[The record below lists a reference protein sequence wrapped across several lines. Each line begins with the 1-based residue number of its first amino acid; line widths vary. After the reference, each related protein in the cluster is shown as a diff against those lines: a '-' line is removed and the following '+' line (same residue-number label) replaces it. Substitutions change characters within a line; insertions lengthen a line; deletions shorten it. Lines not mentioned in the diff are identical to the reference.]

1 LKPSRRSYRRGSE
14 LDAVA
19 EGSDLL
25 HEIPEELA
33 IIPINDAVVFPYMLI
48 PLILTDKNLIR
59 LIDEA
64 LAGSKIVGVFTQ
76 VNKDVQT
83 PGPNDIYRIGS
94 ALLIQKMA
102 RFPDGHVRII
112 GQGLA
117 RIEIKQFTD
126 ELPFMRAR
134 VTMLPET
141 DPKDDRAKA
150 LMRNVISAFSTI
162 VDSSESYPEEIKG
175 IVSSIK
181 SAGRLADMLTANLA
195 LEIADKQHVLEILDS
210 AKRLAFVYEFIT
222 GELEIVR
229 IGEKIKRDVRKE
241 MDKEQREYYLRQQI
255 RAIQKELGEEDVG
268 VEADELKGRIDAA
281 AMPSNAREAAL
292 KEWGRLKKMS
302 ASSAE
307 YVVVRTYLDWLLE
320 LPWEQST
327 EDILDVEHA
336 RRVLNADHYDLDQV
350 KERILE
356 FLSVKKLKKSLKG
369 SILCFVGPPGVGKT
383 SLGKSI
389 ASALGRTFVR
399 MSLGGIKDEAE
410 IRGHRRTYIGA
421 LPGKI
426 IQGIRT
432 AGSNNPV
439 FMLDEIDK
447 LGVDFRGDPASALL
461 EVLDPEQNNSFE
473 DHYINIPFDLSRV
486 MFITTANVRDTIP
499 APLLDRMEVLELPG
513 YITYEKTLIAKRFL
527 IPRQLS
533 ETGVPASK
541 LVITDDAVSV
551 IVERYTREA
560 GVRNLERRIAS
571 IARKS
576 ARKLVERKRGPFRI
590 TRTNVKGWLG
600 SEEYPEEEMRP
611 RSAVGVSTGMA
622 RSAAGG
628 TILFIE
634 AITVK
639 GSGKLKL
646 TGSLGDVMKESAEA
660 ALSFV
665 KSRYAG
671 EVAVGDFF
679 EAYDIHLHVP
689 AGAVPKDGPS
699 AGVAIA
705 TALASLAMN
714 RKVRSEVAMTGEVTL
729 TGKVLPVGA
738 IKEKVIAANRA
749 GIREIILPRL
759 NEKDIGEIPER
770 IMKGMRFRFVER
782 VDEGIALALVAET
795 PRARRTVKQGR
806 QYARA

>member
-1 LKPSRRSYRRGSE
+1 LKPSRRSYRKGTEIDAIAEGSE
-14 LDAVA
+14 L
-19 EGSDLL
+19 LR
-25 HEIPEELA
+25 EIPEELA

-48 PLILTDKNLIR
+48 PLILTDTNLIR

-76 VNKDVQT
+76 VNKTVQT
-83 PGPNDIYRIGS
+83 PGPDDIHRTGC

-117 RIEIKQFTD
+117 RISIRQFTD

-134 VTMLPET
+134 VSVLSEG
-141 DPKDDRAKA
+141 DPKDDRTKA
-150 LMRNVISAFSTI
+150 LMRNVVSAFFAI
-162 VDSSESYPEEIKG
+162 VDSSESYPEETKG
-175 IVSSIK
+175 IVSSIR

-195 LEIADKQHVLEILDS
+195 MEIADKQKVLEILDPV
-210 AKRLAFVYEFIT
+210 KRLRFIYEFIT
-222 GELEIVR
+222 GELEIVK
-229 IGEKIKRDVRKE
+229 IGEKIKKDVRKE
-241 MDKEQREYYLRQQI
+241 MDKEQREYFLRQQI

-268 VEADELKGRIDAA
+268 LEMDELKERIDGA
-281 AMPSNAREAAL
+281 AMPAAAREAAL
-292 KEWGRLKKMS
+292 KEWGRLRKMS

-307 YVVVRTYLDWLLE
+307 YIVVRTYLDWFLE
-320 LPWEQST
+320 LPWERST
-327 EDILDVEHA
+327 RDILDVERA
-336 RRVLNADHYDLDQV
+336 RRILNSDHYDLDRV

-389 ASALGRTFVR
+389 ASALGRKFVR

-447 LGVDFRGDPASALL
+447 LGNDFRGDPASALL

-513 YITYEKTLIAKRFL
+513 YITYEKTKIAKRFL
-527 IPRQLS
+527 IPRQLA
-533 ETGVPASK
+533 ETGVPGRK
-541 LVITDDAVSV
+541 LRFTDDAIAG

-576 ARKLVERKRGPFRI
+576 ARKLVERRRGPFRI
-590 TRTNVKGWLG
+590 TRANLKSWLG
-600 SEEYPEEEMRP
+600 PEEYPEEEMRAAP
-611 RSAVGVSTGMA
+611 AVGVSTGMA

-646 TGSLGDVMKESAEA
+646 TGSLGEVMKESAEA

-665 KSRYAG
+665 KSRYAATEADG
-671 EVAVGDFF
+671 SFF
-679 EAYDIHLHVP
+679 DSFDIHLHVP

-705 TALASLAMN
+705 TALASLALG
-714 RKVRSEVAMTGEVTL
+714 RKVRNDVAMTGEVTL
-729 TGKVLPVGA
+729 TGNVLPVGA

-759 NEKDIGEIPER
+759 NEKDLEEIPAR
-770 IMKGMRFRFVER
+770 ITKGMRFRFIER
-782 VDEGIALALVAET
+782 VDEGISLALMGGN
-795 PRARRTVKQGR
+795 ARRSAGQR
-806 QYARA
+806 RRYARA

>member
-1 LKPSRRSYRRGSE
+1 LKAPRRTYRTGTE
-14 LDAVA
+14 VDAIA
-19 EGSDLL
+19 EGNDLL
-25 HEIPEELA
+25 REIPEELA

-48 PLILTDKNLIR
+48 PLILTDTNLIR
-59 LIDEA
+59 IVDEA

-76 VNKDVQT
+76 VNKDVQV
-83 PGPNDIYRIGS
+83 PGPDDIHRTGC

-112 GQGLA
+112 GQGIA
-117 RIEIKQFTD
+117 RISIRQFTD
-126 ELPFMRAR
+126 EIPIMRALIT
-134 VTMLPET
+134 VLSEE
-141 DPKDDRAKA
+141 DPKDDRTKA
-150 LMRNVISAFSTI
+150 LMRNVVSSFFTI
-162 VDSSESYPEEIKG
+162 VDSSESYPEETKG
-175 IVSSIK
+175 IVLSIR

-195 LEIADKQHVLEILDS
+195 MEIADKQKVLEILDPV
-210 AKRLAFVYEFIT
+210 KRLSFIYEFIT
-222 GELEIVR
+222 GELEIVK

-241 MDKEQREYYLRQQI
+241 MDKEQREYFLRQQI

-268 VEADELKGRIDAA
+268 LEMDELKERIDGA
-281 AMPSNAREAAL
+281 AMPLAAREAAI
-292 KEWGRLKKMS
+292 KEWGRLRKMS
-302 ASSAE
+302 ANSAE
-307 YVVVRTYLDWLLE
+307 YIVVRTYLDWFLE
-320 LPWEQST
+320 IPWERST
-327 EDILDVEHA
+327 KDNLDIERARRILDAE
-336 RRVLNADHYDLDQV
+336 HYDLDQV

-356 FLSVKKLKKSLKG
+356 FLSVKTLKKSLKG

-389 ASALGRTFVR
+389 ARALGRNFVR

-426 IQGIRT
+426 IQEIRT

-447 LGVDFRGDPASALL
+447 LGNDFRGDPASALL

-513 YITYEKTLIAKRFL
+513 YITYEKTKIAKRFL
-527 IPRQLS
+527 VPRQLS
-533 ETGVPASK
+533 ETGVPARK
-541 LVITDDAVSV
+541 LIIADDAIAQ

-576 ARKLVERKRGPFRI
+576 ARKLVERRKGPFHI
-590 TRTNVKGWLG
+590 TRANLKNWLG
-600 SEEYPEEEMRP
+600 PEEYPEEEMRP
-611 RSAVGVSTGMA
+611 APAVGVSTGMA

-639 GSGKLKL
+639 GNGKLKL
-646 TGSLGDVMKESAEA
+646 TGSLGEVMKESAEA

-665 KSRYAG
+665 KSRYAVEG
-671 EVAVGDFF
+671 AERGFF
-679 EAYDIHLHVP
+679 DVFDIHLHVP

-705 TALASLAMN
+705 AALASLAMD
-714 RKVRSEVAMTGEVTL
+714 RKVRNDVAMTGEVTL
-729 TGKVLPVGA
+729 TGNVLPVGA

-759 NEKDIGEIPER
+759 NEKDLEEIPGR
-770 IMKGMRFRFVER
+770 ITKGMRFRLIDR
-782 VDEGIALALVAET
+782 VDEGISLALVGGGP
-795 PRARRTVKQGR
+795 PRAPRQRRR
-806 QYARA
+806 YARA

>member
-1 LKPSRRSYRRGSE
+1 MGTE
-14 LDAVA
+14 VDAIA

-48 PLILTDKNLIR
+48 PLILTDTNLIR

-76 VNKDVQT
+76 TNKDVQT
-83 PGPNDIYRIGS
+83 PGPDDIHRTGC

-117 RIEIKQFTD
+117 RIEVRQFTD

-134 VTMLPET
+134 VTILNET
-141 DPKDDRAKA
+141 EPVDDRTKA
-150 LMRNVISAFSTI
+150 LMRNTVGAFFAI

-181 SAGRLADMLTANLA
+181 SAGRLADMLAANLSM
-195 LEIADKQHVLEILDS
+195 EIGDKQRVLEML
-210 AKRLAFVYEFIT
+210 APVKRLGFVYEFIT
-222 GELEIVR
+222 GELEIVK

-268 VEADELKGRIDAA
+268 VEIDELKSRIAA
-281 AMPSNAREAAL
+281 TAMPSPAREAAV
-292 KEWGRLKKMS
+292 KEWGRLRKMS

-307 YVVVRTYLDWLLE
+307 YIVARTYLDWILE
-320 LPWEQST
+320 LPWERST
-327 EDILDVEHA
+327 QDILDIERA
-336 RRVLNADHYDLDQV
+336 RRILNADHYDLDLV

-389 ASALGRTFVR
+389 AGALGRTFVR

-432 AGSNNPV
+432 AGNNNPV

-447 LGVDFRGDPASALL
+447 LGADFRGDPASALL

-513 YITYEKTLIAKRFL
+513 YITYEKTRIAKRFL

-533 ETGVPASK
+533 ETGVPASR
-541 LVITDDAVSV
+541 LAITDDAIAV

-571 IARKS
+571 IARKT
-576 ARKLVERKRGPFRI
+576 ARRIVEHRTGPFRV
-590 TRTNVKGWLG
+590 TRTSIKRWLG
-600 SEEYPEEEMRP
+600 PEDYPEEEMRARP
-611 RSAVGVSTGMA
+611 AVGVSTGMA

-639 GSGKLKL
+639 GNGRLKL

-671 EVAVGDFF
+671 EAAVNGFF

-705 TALASLAMN
+705 TALASLALN
-714 RKVRSEVAMTGEVTL
+714 EKVRNDVAMTGEVTL
-729 TGKVLPVGA
+729 TGNVLPVGA
-738 IKEKVIAANRA
+738 IKEKVIAAHRA

-759 NEKDIGEIPER
+759 NEKDVEGIPKR
-770 IMKGMRFRFVER
+770 IMKDIRFRFIDR
-782 VDEGIALALVAET
+782 IDEGIALALATE
-795 PRARRTVKQGR
+795 PARKRRTVNGR
-806 QYARA
+806 RRHARA

>member
-1 LKPSRRSYRRGSE
+1 LKQSRRSNRIGAEIDSI
-14 LDAVA
+14 A

-25 HEIPEELA
+25 REIPGELA

-48 PLILTDKNLIR
+48 PLILTDSNLIR

-76 VNKDVQT
+76 ISKDVQA
-83 PGPNDIYRIGS
+83 PGPNDIHRTGC

-134 VTMLPET
+134 VTILPEVE
-141 DPKDDRAKA
+141 PKDDRTKA
-150 LMRNVISAFSTI
+150 LMRNVASAFFSI
-162 VDSSESYPEEIKG
+162 IDSSDAYPEEIKG

-181 SAGRLADMLTANLA
+181 SPGRLADMLCANLA
-195 LEIADKQHVLEILDS
+195 MEIGDKQRILEIIDPV
-210 AKRLAFVYEFIT
+210 KRLGAIYEAIS
-222 GELEIVR
+222 GELEIMK

-255 RAIQKELGEEDVG
+255 KAIQKELGEEDVG
-268 VEADELKGRIDAA
+268 VELDELKNRIDSTD
-281 AMPSNAREAAL
+281 MPSAAREAAL

-307 YVVVRTYLDWLLE
+307 YIVARTYLDWLLE
-320 LPWEQST
+320 LPWERST
-327 EDILDVEHA
+327 EDILDIERA
-336 RRVLNADHYDLDQV
+336 RRILNADHYDLDRV

-356 FLSVKKLKKSLKG
+356 FLSVKKLKGSLKG

-389 ASALGRTFVR
+389 ASALGRNFVR
-399 MSLGGIKDEAE
+399 MSLGGMKDEAE

-432 AGSNNPV
+432 AGNNNPV
-439 FMLDEIDK
+439 FILDEIDK

-461 EVLDPEQNNSFE
+461 EVLDPEQNNTFE

-486 MFITTANVRDTIP
+486 MFITTANLRDTIP
-499 APLLDRMEVLELPG
+499 APLLDRMEVLDLPG
-513 YITYEKTLIAKRFL
+513 YITYEKVQIAKRFL

-541 LVITDDAVSV
+541 LVFADDAIAA

-560 GVRNLERRIAS
+560 GVRNLGRCIAS

-576 ARKLVERKRGPFRI
+576 ARRLVERRKGPFRI
-590 TRTNVKGWLG
+590 TRANLKGWLG
-600 SEEYPEEEMRP
+600 SEDYPEEEMRP
-611 RSAVGVSTGMA
+611 RPAIGVSTGMA

-639 GSGKLKL
+639 GSGRLKL

-665 KSRYAG
+665 KSRYGG
-671 EVAVGDFF
+671 ELADPRFF
-679 EAYDIHLHVP
+679 ESYDIHLHVP
-689 AGAVPKDGPS
+689 SGAVPKDGPS

-705 TALASLAMN
+705 TALASLALD
-714 RKVRSEVAMTGEVTL
+714 RKVRNEVAMTGEVTL
-729 TGKVLPVGA
+729 TGNVLPVGA
-738 IKEKVIAANRA
+738 IKEKIIAANRA
-749 GIREIILPRL
+749 GIREIVLPRL
-759 NEKDIGEIPER
+759 NEKDVEEIPDR
-770 IMKGMRFRFVER
+770 IIRGMWFRFIER
-782 VDEGIALALVAET
+782 VDEGIELALVGRNG
-795 PRARRTVKQGR
+795 RARRPAKRRRKNAG
-806 QYARA
+806 A

>member
-1 LKPSRRSYRRGSE
+1 MGTEVDKITEGSE
-14 LDAVA
+14 
-19 EGSDLL
+19 LL

-48 PLILTDKNLIR
+48 PLILTDGNLIR
-59 LIDEA
+59 LVDEA
-64 LAGSKIVGVFTQ
+64 LAGSKILGVFTQ
-76 VNKDVQT
+76 VNKEVT
-83 PGPNDIYRIGS
+83 SPGANDIYRMGC

-117 RIEIKQFTD
+117 RIEIKRFTD
-126 ELPFMRAR
+126 EKPFMRAD
-134 VTMLPET
+134 VAIVPEP
-141 DPKDDRAKA
+141 DPSDDRARA
-150 LMRNVISAFSTI
+150 LMRTVVNAFFRI
-162 VDSSESYPEEIKG
+162 VDASESYPDEIKG

-181 SAGRLADMLTANLA
+181 SAGRLADMLTANLVM
-195 LEIADKQHVLEILDS
+195 EIADKQKVLEILDPM
-210 AKRLAFVYEFIT
+210 KRLSFVYEFIMN
-222 GELEIVR
+222 ELEIFK

-255 RAIQKELGEEDVG
+255 KAIQKELGEEDVE
-268 VEADELKGRIDAA
+268 VELDDIKVRIEEA
-281 AMPSNAREAAL
+281 AMPAKVREAAL
-292 KEWGRLKKMS
+292 KEWGRLRKMS

-307 YVVVRTYLDWLLE
+307 YTVARSYLDWLLE

-327 EDILDVEHA
+327 QDILDIDRA
-336 RRVLNADHYDLDQV
+336 RRILNVDHYDLDQV

-399 MSLGGIKDEAE
+399 ISLGGIRDEAE

-432 AGSNNPV
+432 AGNNNPV

-447 LGVDFRGDPASALL
+447 LGQDFRGDPASALL
-461 EVLDPEQNNSFE
+461 EVLDPEQNYTFE
-473 DHYINIPFDLSRV
+473 DHYVNLPFDLSRV

-513 YITYEKTLIAKRFL
+513 YITFEKMQIAKRFL

-533 ETGVPASK
+533 ESGVSPRK
-541 LVITDDAVSV
+541 LAIGEDAIAA
-551 IVERYTREA
+551 IVEQYTREA
-560 GVRNLERRIAS
+560 GVRSLERCIAS
-571 IARKS
+571 IARKT
-576 ARKLVERKRGPFRI
+576 ARKLVERARGPFRV
-590 TRTNVKGWLG
+590 TRSNLKGYLG
-600 SEEYPEEEMRP
+600 PEEYPEEEKRS
-611 RSAVGVSTGMA
+611 RSAVGVATGMA

-634 AITVK
+634 AITVR
-639 GSGKLKL
+639 GNGKLKL
-646 TGSLGDVMKESAEA
+646 TGSLGDVMKESAET

-665 KSRYAG
+665 KSTCRAG
-671 EVAVGDFF
+671 VPENDFF
-679 EAYDIHLHVP
+679 EHYDIHLHVP

-699 AGVAIA
+699 AGVPIA
-705 TALASLAMN
+705 AALASLVSG
-714 RKVRSEVAMTGEVTL
+714 RKVRSDVAMTGEVTL
-729 TGKVLPVGA
+729 TGKVLPVGG
-738 IKEKVIAANRA
+738 IRDKIIAANRA

-759 NEKDIGEIPER
+759 NEKDLEEIPGR
-770 IMKGMRFRFVER
+770 ITRGMRFRFIDR
-782 VDEGIALALVAET
+782 VDEGIAFALLAERDSSRK
-795 PRARRTVKQGR
+795 RAGGGRRHAGT
-806 QYARA
+806 

>member
-14 LDAVA
+14 IDAIA

-134 VTMLPET
+134 VTMLSET

-195 LEIADKQHVLEILDS
+195 LEIADKQHVLEILDP

-281 AMPSNAREAAL
+281 AMPSTAREAAL

-327 EDILDVEHA
+327 QDILDVEHA
-336 RRVLNADHYDLDQV
+336 RRVLNADHYDLNQV

-541 LVITDDAVSV
+541 LVITDDAVGV

-639 GSGKLKL
+639 GSGRLKL

-671 EVAVGDFF
+671 EVAVTDFF

-782 VDEGIALALVAET
+782 VDEGITLALVADT

>member
-1 LKPSRRSYRRGSE
+1 LKPSRRSNRIVTE
-14 LDAVA
+14 VDAIA
-19 EGSDLL
+19 EGSELL
-25 HEIPEELA
+25 HEIPAELA

-48 PLILTDKNLIR
+48 PLILTDTNLIR

-64 LAGSKIVGVFTQ
+64 LAGTKIVGVFTQ
-76 VNKDVQT
+76 ISKGVQT
-83 PGPNDIYRIGS
+83 PGQDDIYRTGC

-102 RFPDGHVRII
+102 RFPDGHIRII

-134 VTMLPET
+134 VSVLAESEPR
-141 DPKDDRAKA
+141 DDRAKA
-150 LMRNVISAFSTI
+150 LARNVISSFFAI

-181 SAGRLADMLTANLA
+181 GAGRLADVLAANLGM
-195 LEIADKQHVLEILDS
+195 EIAEKQKVLETLDPV
-210 AKRLAFVYEFIT
+210 KRLGAVYEYIA
-222 GELEIVR
+222 GELEIVK

-255 RAIQKELGEEDVG
+255 RAIQKELGEEDTG
-268 VEADELKGRIDAA
+268 VELDEIKERIDAA
-281 AMPSNAREAAL
+281 GMPPNVRDAAL

-307 YVVVRTYLDWLLE
+307 YVVARTYLDWLLE
-320 LPWEQST
+320 LPWERST
-327 EDILDVEHA
+327 QDVLDIARA

-356 FLSVKKLKKSLKG
+356 YLSVKKLKKSLKG

-432 AGSNNPV
+432 AGYNNPV

-473 DHYINIPFDLSRV
+473 DHYVNVPFDLSRV

-499 APLLDRMEVLELPG
+499 APLLDRMEVLELAG
-513 YITYEKTLIAKRFL
+513 YITNEKAQIAKRFL
-527 IPRQLS
+527 IPRQLA

-541 LVITDDAVSV
+541 LLFTEDAVAA
-551 IVERYTREA
+551 IIERYTREA
-560 GVRNLERRIAS
+560 GVRSLERRIAS
-571 IARKS
+571 IARKT
-576 ARKLVERKRGPFRI
+576 ARRLVERKRGPFRI
-590 TRTNVKGWLG
+590 TRGNLKTWLG
-600 SEEYPEEEMRP
+600 AEEYPEEEIRP
-611 RSAVGVSTGMA
+611 HPAVGVSTGMA
-622 RSAAGG
+622 RGAAGG
-628 TILFIE
+628 AILFIE
-634 AITVK
+634 AIPVK
-639 GSGKLKL
+639 GNGKLKL
-646 TGSLGDVMKESAEA
+646 TGSLGEVMKESAEA

-665 KSRYAG
+665 KSRYTG
-671 EVAVGDFF
+671 EAAVASFF
-679 EAYDIHLHVP
+679 DAYDIHLHVP

-705 TALASLAMN
+705 TALASLVLN
-714 RKVRSEVAMTGEVTL
+714 RKVRNDVAMTGEVTL
-729 TGKVLPVGA
+729 TGNVLPVGA
-738 IKEKVIAANRA
+738 IKDKVIAANRA
-749 GIREIILPRL
+749 GIRQIVLPRL
-759 NEKDIGEIPER
+759 NEKDVEEIPAR
-770 IMKGMRFRFVER
+770 IIRGLRFRFIDR
-782 VDEGIALALVAET
+782 VDEGIEIALLGDGRG
-795 PRARRTVKQGR
+795 PRCRPKRRRTK
-806 QYARA
+806 

>member
-1 LKPSRRSYRRGSE
+1 MSRE
-14 LDAVA
+14 IDAIT
-19 EGSDLL
+19 EGRDLL
-25 HEIPEELA
+25 HEIPDELA

-48 PLILTDKNLIR
+48 PLILTDANLIR

-76 VNKDVQT
+76 ISKDVQT
-83 PGPNDIYRIGS
+83 PGPDDIHRTGC

-117 RIEIKQFTD
+117 RIEIKRFTD

-134 VTMLPET
+134 VAILPEA
-141 DPKDDRAKA
+141 DPKDDRTKA
-150 LMRNVISAFSTI
+150 LMRNVVTAFFSI

-181 SAGRLADMLTANLA
+181 SPGRLADMLTANLA
-195 LEIADKQHVLEILDS
+195 MEIDEKQRILEILDPM
-210 AKRLAFVYEFIT
+210 KRLGSVYEHIT
-222 GELEIVR
+222 GELEILK
-229 IGEKIKRDVRKE
+229 IGEKIKHDVRRE

-255 RAIQKELGEEDVG
+255 RAIQKELGEEDTA
-268 VEADELKGRIDAA
+268 VELDELKSRIDGAS
-281 AMPSNAREAAL
+281 MPDAAREAAL

-302 ASSAE
+302 SSSAE
-307 YVVVRTYLDWLLE
+307 YIVARTYLDWLLE
-320 LPWEQST
+320 LPWEHFTQ
-327 EDILDVEHA
+327 DILDIDRA
-336 RRVLNADHYDLDQV
+336 RRILNADHYDLDQV

-383 SLGKSI
+383 SLGRSI

-399 MSLGGIKDEAE
+399 MSLGGMKDEAE

-426 IQGIRT
+426 IQGIRR
-432 AGSNNPV
+432 AGNNNPV

-473 DHYINIPFDLSRV
+473 DHYINTPFDLSRV
-486 MFITTANVRDTIP
+486 MFITTANLRDTIP
-499 APLLDRMEVLELPG
+499 APLLDRMEVLDLPG
-513 YITYEKTLIAKRFL
+513 YITYEKAQIAKRFL
-527 IPRQLS
+527 IPRQLT
-533 ETGVPASK
+533 ETGVPASR
-541 LVITDDAVSV
+541 LVIADDAVAA

-571 IARKS
+571 IARKT
-576 ARKLVERKRGPFRI
+576 ARSLVEHKRGPFRI
-590 TRTNVKGWLG
+590 TRTNLKRWLG
-600 SEEYPEEEMRP
+600 AEEYPEEEMRP
-611 RSAVGVSTGMA
+611 RPAVGVSTGMA

-634 AITVK
+634 AIAVK

-646 TGSLGDVMKESAEA
+646 TGSLGEVMKESAEA
-660 ALSFV
+660 ALSYV
-665 KSRYAG
+665 KSRYGAKI
-671 EVAVGDFF
+671 ADSRFF
-679 EAYDIHLHVP
+679 ESYDIHLHVP

-705 TALASLAMN
+705 AALASLALG
-714 RKVRSEVAMTGEVTL
+714 RKVRNTVAMTGEVTL
-729 TGKVLPVGA
+729 TGNVLPVGA
-738 IKEKVIAANRA
+738 VREKVVAANRA

-759 NEKDIGEIPER
+759 NEKDVAEIPRR
-770 IMKGMRFRFVER
+770 IVKGMRFRFIER
-782 VDEGIALALVAET
+782 VDEGIELALIAKDERSW
-795 PRARRTVKQGR
+795 RARNTRR
-806 QYARA
+806 QHA

>member
-1 LKPSRRSYRRGSE
+1 MGTEIDAIAEGSE
-14 LDAVA
+14 L
-19 EGSDLL
+19 LR
-25 HEIPEELA
+25 EIPEELA

-48 PLILTDKNLIR
+48 PLILTDTNLIR
-59 LIDEA
+59 LVDEA
-64 LAGSKIVGVFTQ
+64 LAGSKIIGVFTQ

-83 PGPNDIYRIGS
+83 PGPNDIYKTGC

-117 RIEIKQFTD
+117 RISIKQFTD

-134 VTMLPET
+134 ITVLAEE
-141 DPKDDRAKA
+141 DPKDDRTKA
-150 LMRNVISAFSTI
+150 LMRNVVSAFFAI
-162 VDSSESYPEEIKG
+162 VDSSGNYPEETKG
-175 IVSSIK
+175 IVSSIR

-195 LEIADKQHVLEILDS
+195 MEVADKQKVLEILDPV
-210 AKRLAFVYEFIT
+210 KRLGFIYEFIT
-222 GELEIVR
+222 GELEIVK

-241 MDKEQREYYLRQQI
+241 MDKEQREYFLRQQI
-255 RAIQKELGEEDVG
+255 KAIQKELGEEDVG
-268 VEADELKGRIDAA
+268 LEMDELKERIDAV
-281 AMPSNAREAAL
+281 AMPASAREAVL
-292 KEWGRLKKMS
+292 KEWGRLRKMS
-302 ASSAE
+302 ANSAE
-307 YVVVRTYLDWLLE
+307 YIVVRTYLDWFLE
-320 LPWEQST
+320 LPWERST
-327 EDILDVEHA
+327 RDILDIERA
-336 RRVLNADHYDLDQV
+336 RRILDADHYDLDQV

-447 LGVDFRGDPASALL
+447 LGNDFRGDPASALL

-499 APLLDRMEVLELPG
+499 APLLDRMEMLELPG
-513 YITYEKTLIAKRFL
+513 YITFEKTRIAKRFL

-533 ETGVPASK
+533 ETGVPARK
-541 LVITDDAVSV
+541 LLITDDALAQ

-560 GVRNLERRIAS
+560 GVRNLERRIAA

-576 ARKLVERKRGPFRI
+576 ARKLVERRKGPFRI
-590 TRTNVKGWLG
+590 TSANLKGWLG
-600 SEEYPEEEMRP
+600 PEEYPEEEMRP
-611 RSAVGVSTGMA
+611 VPSVGVSTGMA

-646 TGSLGDVMKESAEA
+646 TGSLGEVMKESAEA

-665 KSRYAG
+665 KSRYAV
-671 EVAVGDFF
+671 EVSERSFF
-679 EAYDIHLHVP
+679 DIYDIHLHVP
-689 AGAVPKDGPS
+689 SGAVPKDGPS

-705 TALASLAMN
+705 AALASLALD
-714 RKVRSEVAMTGEVTL
+714 RKVRNDVAMTGEVTL

-738 IKEKVIAANRA
+738 IKDKVIAANRA

-759 NEKDIGEIPER
+759 NEKDLEEIPAR
-770 IMKGMRFRFVER
+770 IMKGMRFRFIDR
-782 VDEGIALALVAET
+782 VDEGISLALVAGK
-795 PRARRTVKQGR
+795 ARRASRQRRRYGR
-806 QYARA
+806 A

>member
-1 LKPSRRSYRRGSE
+1 MSTE
-14 LDAVA
+14 VDAIA

-25 HEIPEELA
+25 REIPEELA

-48 PLILTDKNLIR
+48 PLILTDTNLIR
-59 LIDEA
+59 IVDEA

-76 VNKDVQT
+76 VDKDVQA
-83 PGPNDIYRIGS
+83 PGPDDIHRTGC

-112 GQGLA
+112 GQGIA
-117 RIEIKQFTD
+117 RISIRQFTD
-126 ELPFMRAR
+126 ELPIMRAR
-134 VTMLPET
+134 VTVLSEV
-141 DPKDDRAKA
+141 DPKDDRTKA
-150 LMRNVISAFSTI
+150 LMRNVVSAFFTI
-162 VDSSESYPEEIKG
+162 VDSSESYPEETKG
-175 IVSSIK
+175 IVLSIR

-195 LEIADKQHVLEILDS
+195 MEIADKQKVLEILDPV
-210 AKRLAFVYEFIT
+210 KRLGFIYEFIT
-222 GELEIVR
+222 GELEIVK

-241 MDKEQREYYLRQQI
+241 MDKEQREYFLRQQI

-268 VEADELKGRIDAA
+268 LEIDELKERIDGA
-281 AMPSNAREAAL
+281 AMPAAAREAAL

-302 ASSAE
+302 ANSAE
-307 YVVVRTYLDWLLE
+307 YVVVRTYLDWFLE
-320 LPWEQST
+320 LPWERST
-327 EDILDVEHA
+327 PDILDIERA
-336 RRVLNADHYDLDQV
+336 RRILDADHYDLDQV

-389 ASALGRTFVR
+389 ASALGRSFVR

-426 IQGIRT
+426 IQEIRT

-447 LGVDFRGDPASALL
+447 LGNDYRGDPASALL

-513 YITYEKTLIAKRFL
+513 YITYEKTRIAKRFL
-527 IPRQLS
+527 IPRQLA
-533 ETGVPASK
+533 ETGVPARK
-541 LVITDDAVSV
+541 LIITDEAITR

-560 GVRNLERRIAS
+560 GVRNLERRIAA

-576 ARKLVERKRGPFRI
+576 ARKLVERRKGPFRV
-590 TRTNVKGWLG
+590 TGANLKSWLG
-600 SEEYPEEEMRP
+600 AEEYPEEEMRP
-611 RSAVGVSTGMA
+611 VPAVGVSTGMA
-622 RSAAGG
+622 RSSAGG

-646 TGSLGDVMKESAEA
+646 TGSLGEVMKESAEA
-660 ALSFV
+660 ALSYV
-665 KSRYAG
+665 KSRYATEG
-671 EVAVGDFF
+671 AGSAFF
-679 EAYDIHLHVP
+679 DVYDIHLHVP

-705 TALASLAMN
+705 AALASLALN
-714 RKVRSEVAMTGEVTL
+714 RAIRNEVAMTGEVTL
-729 TGKVLPVGA
+729 TGNVLPVGA

-759 NEKDIGEIPER
+759 NEKDLEEIPAR
-770 IMKGMRFRFVER
+770 IMKGMRFRFIDR
-782 VDEGIALALVAET
+782 VDEGISLALV
-795 PRARRTVKQGR
+795 PGNARRAAR
-806 QYARA
+806 QRRRYARA